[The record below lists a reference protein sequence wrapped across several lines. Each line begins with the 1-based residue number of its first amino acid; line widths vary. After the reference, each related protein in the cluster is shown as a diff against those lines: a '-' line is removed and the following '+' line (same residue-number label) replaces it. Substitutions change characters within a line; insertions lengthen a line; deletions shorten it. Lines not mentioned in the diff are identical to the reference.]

1 MTRQSLSGLLVARPC
16 LKHGVLSG
24 VTEIF
29 DPEGQ
34 SLGAV
39 TLTNPLDVIF
49 FDDRRVLHGVTPI
62 AATDPACTA
71 FRAFWCS
78 PFAATRRRYD
88 RRFSLSRVVGMHAI
102 DLARA
107 LHVLSV
113 VIWIGGR
120 GIGYQRNFAG
130 DSTWRAGRRGL
141 QASHAI
147 EHCFIRQAITAVLVV
162 GATGFY
168 IGCEA

>member
-62 AATDPACTA
+62 AATDPAE
-71 FRAFWCS
+71 REQ
-78 PFAATRRRYD
+78 
-88 RRFSLSRVVGMHAI
+88 G
-102 DLARA
+102 
-107 LHVLSV
+107 
-113 VIWIGGR
+113 
-120 GIGYQRNFAG
+120 
-130 DSTWRAGRRGL
+130 
-141 QASHAI
+141 
-147 EHCFIRQAITAVLVV
+147 
-162 GATGFY
+162 
-168 IGCEA
+168 